1 MSSVWTAFT
10 PRSWRAQA
18 AREPG
23 SGRIWL
29 LDPDLRSIGHHRR
42 YSEGLKKAFESLGHS
57 VGLYGALRCPRH
69 YAARVGVNRAFSTSL
84 YARRDRQAL
93 PIRWL
98 DSNAKL
104 AVELAGAL
112 RDMRADDTILVHTTG
127 GNHVLGYYAWYL
139 TIPEP
144 RPRICLQL
152 MFPPNFGGAE
162 ADRAAAVELMESS
175 LRPWLNQ
182 DEKKVMLAVDN
193 RRLGEDLHQLSG
205 RNFPVLPMPIWAGPP
220 PVRSGRRKDRPVLFL
235 PGDLRR
241 EKGKGLIKSVM
252 PELQSTNFSLLVQ
265 STKRQKWHRRR
276 GLDVAALPPDYL
288 HYLQLMMD
296 ADAVLLP
303 YDPQAYAHRSSAAFI
318 EALGCGKP
326 VLVSAGTAMADELE
340 RLGAVG
346 IIMREQTSRALL
358 DGMHELVRRLEE
370 LTPQAERLA
379 PEIRARH
386 SASAFASELLGWA
399 ARGGGLAQTAPP
411 GRAP

>member
-69 YAARVGVNRAFSTSL
+69 YAARVGVNRVFSTSL

-252 PELQSTNFSLLVQ
+252 PELSPRTSHCLSSPQNDRSGIDGAASMWRLFRRTIST
-265 STKRQKWHRRR
+265 TC
-276 GLDVAALPPDYL
+276 
-288 HYLQLMMD
+288 
-296 ADAVLLP
+296 
-303 YDPQAYAHRSSAAFI
+303 SS
-318 EALGCGKP
+318 
-326 VLVSAGTAMADELE
+326 
-340 RLGAVG
+340 
-346 IIMREQTSRALL
+346 
-358 DGMHELVRRLEE
+358 
-370 LTPQAERLA
+370 
-379 PEIRARH
+379 
-386 SASAFASELLGWA
+386 
-399 ARGGGLAQTAPP
+399 
-411 GRAP
+411 